1 MKTPSVTAI
10 VATKNEEA
18 NLARCLA
25 SIHQAERILVVD
37 SRSTDRTVNI
47 ALAANAE
54 VFTFDY
60 CGGYPKKR
68 QWALNT
74 IPLTTEWVL
83 MLDADEV
90 VPPALWDE
98 IREAIGGP
106 AARDGYLIQ
115 KGFHFLGRR
124 LRFGGFSHRA
134 VALLRADKARF
145 EELFDGPSEGLDMEV
160 HERVMVVGT
169 VGRLRTPLIHEDFKG
184 LTAYLD
190 KHNRYSTWEAHVRQ
204 MYLDSNRWGKLT
216 IKPRLFGNS
225 QERRRFLKKFAIRI
239 PFESWLWF
247 VYHYFVCLGVLE
259 GMPGLI
265 ASQIRMQYISN
276 VRSKLYELRTRTAIP
291 LRPQAAKR

>member
-25 SIHQAERILVVD
+25 SIQEAERIIVLD
-37 SRSTDRTVNI
+37 SGSTDQTVNI
-47 ALAANAE
+47 ALAAKVD

-60 CGGYPKKR
+60 RGGYPKKR
-68 QWALNT
+68 QWALDT

-83 MLDADEV
+83 LLDADEV
-90 VPPALWDE
+90 VPPALWNE
-98 IREAIGGP
+98 IRGAISDP
-106 AARDGYLIQ
+106 AARDAYLIQ

-134 VALLRADKARF
+134 VILFRTGKARF
-145 EELFDGPSEGLDMEV
+145 EEVFGGSAEGLDMEV
-160 HERVMVVGT
+160 HERVVVNGT
-169 VGRLRTPLIHEDFKG
+169 IGELRTPLIHEDFKG

-204 MYLDSNRWGKLT
+204 TYLDTNCWGKLT
-216 IKPRLFGNS
+216 ISPRLFGDS
-225 QERRRFLKKFAIRI
+225 QERRRFLKKFVIRI
-239 PFESWLWF
+239 PFEPWLWF
-247 VYHYFVCLGVLE
+247 AYHYFACLGVLE

-276 VRSKLYELRTRTAIP
+276 VRSKLYELRTR
-291 LRPQAAKR
+291 

>member
-1 MKTPSVTAI
+1 
-10 VATKNEEA
+10 
-18 NLARCLA
+18 L
-25 SIHQAERILVVD
+25 
-37 SRSTDRTVNI
+37 
-47 ALAANAE
+47 
-54 VFTFDY
+54 
-60 CGGYPKKR
+60 
-68 QWALNT
+68 
-74 IPLTTEWVL
+74 
-83 MLDADEV
+83 LDADEV

-98 IREAIGGP
+98 IRAAIGDP

-134 VALLRADKARF
+134 VILFRTGRARF
-145 EELFDGPSEGLDMEV
+145 EEVFDGPAEGLDMEV
-160 HERVMVVGT
+160 HERVVVNGT
-169 VGRLRTPLIHEDFKG
+169 IGELRTPLIHQDFKG

-247 VYHYFVCLGVLE
+247 VYHYFVCLGFLE

-276 VRSKLYELRTRTAIP
+276 VRSKLYELRTR
-291 LRPQAAKR
+291 